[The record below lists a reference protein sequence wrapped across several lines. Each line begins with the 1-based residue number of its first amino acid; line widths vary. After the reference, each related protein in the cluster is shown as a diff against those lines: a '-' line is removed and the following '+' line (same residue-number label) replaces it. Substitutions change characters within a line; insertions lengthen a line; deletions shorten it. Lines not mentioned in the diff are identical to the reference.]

1 VTSMNDPI
9 ETIRRHVEAEGCH
22 VEILADDS
30 GEVVCAHTIGLAR
43 DGRHPELV
51 VFGLDAE
58 QSLALFDAVLEE
70 VEGGRVFAAGQQYEG
85 LLQHYPVALR
95 DVAPPNRAIFERAVA
110 FHGSADFP
118 MLQVFWP
125 DKQGRFP
132 WDQGVHEAVRA
143 DQPSLEV
150 AR

>member
-1 VTSMNDPI
+1 MTDPI
-9 ETIRRHVEAEGCH
+9 EAIRRQVEAEGCH
-22 VEILADDS
+22 VELLTDDG

-51 VFGLDAE
+51 VFGLDEE
-58 QSLALFDAVLEE
+58 QSLALFDAVLDE
-70 VEGGRVFAAGQQYEG
+70 VDAGRVFEAGHRYDG

-95 DVAPPNRAIFERAVA
+95 EVAEPNRAIFERAVA
-110 FHGSADFP
+110 FHGNQAFP

-132 WDQGVHEAVRA
+132 WEPGVHEAVRA

>member
-1 VTSMNDPI
+1 MTDPI
-9 ETIRRHVEAEGCH
+9 EAIRRQVEAEGCH
-22 VEILADDS
+22 VELVTDDG

-43 DGRHPELV
+43 GGRHPELV

-58 QSLALFDAVLEE
+58 QSLAIFDAVLDEIE
-70 VEGGRVFAAGQQYEG
+70 AGRVFAAGEEVQG
-85 LLQHYPVALR
+85 LLQRYPVALR
-95 DVAPPNRAIFERAVA
+95 EVAQQNRAIFERAVA

-132 WDQGVHEAVRA
+132 WDPGVHEAVRA

>member
-1 VTSMNDPI
+1 MSDSI
-9 ETIRRHVEAEGCH
+9 EAIRRQVEAEGCH
-22 VEILADDS
+22 VELVADDS
-30 GEVVCAHTIGLAR
+30 GEVVCAHTVGLAR

-58 QSLALFDAVLEE
+58 QSLALFDAVMEE
-70 VEGGRVFAAGQQYEG
+70 LDAGRKFEPGREYQGIVQR
-85 LLQHYPVALR
+85 YPVAVR
-95 DVAPPNRAIFERAVA
+95 EVAPANRAVFEAAVA
-110 FHGSADFP
+110 FHGNATFP

-132 WDQGVHEAVRA
+132 WDPGVHDAVRA

>member
-1 VTSMNDPI
+1 
-9 ETIRRHVEAEGCH
+9 
-22 VEILADDS
+22 
-30 GEVVCAHTIGLAR
+30 
-43 DGRHPELV
+43 
-51 VFGLDAE
+51 
-58 QSLALFDAVLEE
+58 
-70 VEGGRVFAAGQQYEG
+70 
-85 LLQHYPVALR
+85 
-95 DVAPPNRAIFERAVA
+95 
-110 FHGSADFP
+110 